1 MKLVGKRLA
10 QTPTRKTIDNI
21 VTEKVV
27 VSNIKVGRELGKK
40 ERTTLYSDETR
51 KFGKT
56 YNTYFISD
64 QNKNVLGLREMN
76 NKAASTTLDTFKE
89 ILSDISDLC
98 DDNLEN
104 NKLSSGYHILCNI
117 RDFMSDR
124 AKTNIAFT
132 QLLIEYRK
140 DIMPDVIDGWND
152 FTEEQKNACSKI
164 NNFFVAFIFLL
175 ILLNVHLLPLRN
187 LMHYTKI
194 KAKVMLLVNLK
205 MNFKLMRDEIF
216 LSKFDGQ
223 VLTLLRFCAKRFAR
237 GVDEKSGCL
246 SDFSSY
252 CIDKNEKNNC
262 ISLRGNRFNII
273 FLMGEI
279 VYYHKNHVIDFLKN
293 LHGAN
298 NFLQKATLALSLSNV
313 VIAQCKVLGLVS
325 KLITGPLWRLI
336 EQNKHVL
343 DMNAH
348 YETLEFLGILILLL
362 IVRHFLSIKL

>member
-1 MKLVGKRLA
+1 M
-10 QTPTRKTIDNI
+10 
-21 VTEKVV
+21 
-27 VSNIKVGRELGKK
+27 
-40 ERTTLYSDETR
+40 
-51 KFGKT
+51 
-56 YNTYFISD
+56 
-64 QNKNVLGLREMN
+64 LGLREMN

-205 MNFKLMRDEIF
+205 MNFKLMREM
-216 LSKFDGQ
+216 KY
-223 VLTLLRFCAKRFAR
+223 FCLNLMAK
-237 GVDEKSGCL
+237 
-246 SDFSSY
+246 Y
-252 CIDKNEKNNC
+252 
-262 ISLRGNRFNII
+262 
-273 FLMGEI
+273 
-279 VYYHKNHVIDFLKN
+279 
-293 LHGAN
+293 
-298 NFLQKATLALSLSNV
+298 
-313 VIAQCKVLGLVS
+313 
-325 KLITGPLWRLI
+325 
-336 EQNKHVL
+336 
-343 DMNAH
+343 
-348 YETLEFLGILILLL
+348 
-362 IVRHFLSIKL
+362 

>member
-27 VSNIKVGRELGKK
+27 ASNIQVGRELEKK

-56 YNTYFISD
+56 YNSYFISD
-64 QNKNVLGLREMN
+64 QNKNVYMLGLREMN

-132 QLLIEYRK
+132 QLLIDYRK

-205 MNFKLMRDEIF
+205 MNFKLMREM
-216 LSKFDGQ
+216 KY
-223 VLTLLRFCAKRFAR
+223 FCLNLMAK
-237 GVDEKSGCL
+237 
-246 SDFSSY
+246 Y
-252 CIDKNEKNNC
+252 
-262 ISLRGNRFNII
+262 
-273 FLMGEI
+273 
-279 VYYHKNHVIDFLKN
+279 
-293 LHGAN
+293 
-298 NFLQKATLALSLSNV
+298 
-313 VIAQCKVLGLVS
+313 
-325 KLITGPLWRLI
+325 
-336 EQNKHVL
+336 
-343 DMNAH
+343 
-348 YETLEFLGILILLL
+348 
-362 IVRHFLSIKL
+362 